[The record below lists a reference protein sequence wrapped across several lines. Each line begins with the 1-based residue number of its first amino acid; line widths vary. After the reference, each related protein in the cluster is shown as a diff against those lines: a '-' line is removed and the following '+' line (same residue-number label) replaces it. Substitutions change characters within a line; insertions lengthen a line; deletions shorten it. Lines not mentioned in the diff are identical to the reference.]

1 MIAEALDYYCGPP
14 PVPDGIW
21 LQWNF
26 DPFAI
31 ALMALIAIGWLTQ
44 GRKDT
49 IGRGAFFGA
58 LALIGF
64 AFLSPICAL
73 TVALFSVR
81 VAHHVIL
88 IAVTAPLLAIALP
101 WRRGLALPLPLLTV
115 ISAITLW
122 IWHAP
127 IAYGW
132 AIGAALPYWLMQLT
146 LLATSWL
153 FWREIF
159 SPQRQIGPGILAL
172 LSFVAQMGLLGA
184 ILVFA
189 RRPIYAPHFL
199 TTEPF
204 GISALSDQQLAGL
217 VMWVPAMFPYIA
229 VALWLLMRFLGKPD
243 DTERH
248 ETSAW

>member
-1 MIAEALDYYCGPP
+1 MIAEPIDSYCGPP
-14 PVPDGIW
+14 PVPDSIW

-31 ALMALIAIGWLTQ
+31 ALMVLIAIGWFTQ
-44 GRKDT
+44 GRRDSA
-49 IGRGAFFGA
+49 GRAAVFGA
-58 LALIGF
+58 LVLVGV

-81 VAHHVIL
+81 VANHVIL
-88 IAVTAPLLAIALP
+88 ISVTAPLLAIALP
-101 WRRGLALPLPLLTV
+101 WRRGPRLPLALLTV
-115 ISAITLW
+115 LSAFTLW

-127 IAYGW
+127 LAYEW
-132 AIGAALPYWLMQLT
+132 AIGGALPYWLMQFT
-146 LLATSWL
+146 LLVPSWL

-159 SPQRQIGPGILAL
+159 SPERSFGPSILAL

-189 RRPIYAPHFL
+189 RRPIYPPHFL
-199 TTEPF
+199 TTDPF

-229 VALWLLMRFLGKPD
+229 VALWLLVRFMSSD
-243 DTERH
+243 DTKH
-248 ETSAW
+248 PETSV